1 MQQLQPTLPE
11 HDKSLTIGCTTA
23 TKIKIKIKPKKN
35 IIFLNLK
42 TIPASIFLNKNAL
55 FIIIPET

>member
-1 MQQLQPTLPE
+1 MQQLQPTILE
-11 HDKSLTIGCTTA
+11 HDKSLTIGCATA
-23 TKIKIKIKPKKN
+23 TKIKIKPQKN

-55 FIIIPET
+55 FIIIPQT